1 MVIDMA
7 KTVTTTPKGLLT
19 ALSAFLIW
27 GCFPLYFKA
36 LIEYDAIE
44 IIVHRVVWTF
54 VILLGITIITR
65 RFRWMDQI
73 KKAAQMAVFNL
84 SCFYFNLNKLVGLCV
99 GGDARSGT

>member
-27 GCFPLYFKA
+27 GCFPLYFKE
-36 LIEYDAIE
+36 LTEYDAIE

-54 VILLGITIITR
+54 VVLLGIIVITR
-65 RFRWMDQI
+65 RFSWIIQI
-73 KKAAQMAVFNL
+73 KK
-84 SCFYFNLNKLVGLCV
+84 
-99 GGDARSGT
+99 